1 MEWFRFYSRA
11 VHDPKVQRLP
21 DKLFKFWVNC
31 LCLASENNGHLPGAT
46 DLAFHLRLSEQ
57 EINSRINLLSSLKT
71 DLFDRTEA
79 GIVPHNW
86 ERWQYKSDD
95 SRGRVVKYRNKLKE
109 SGFNTASADKH
120 RKAVYERDGNTCGY
134 CGSTEKLCL
143 DHIVPVSRGGP
154 SIEANLIT
162 SCKSCNS
169 GKQGRTP
176 VEAGYTPV
184 TEFHRRLVTDAV
196 TKFLLP
202 VTTPVTAPVTTCHG
216 DKTATVTHQNRTEQ
230 NRTEQSRERGASAQP
245 KDNGGS
251 TTLQPPFNHPCEM
264 VDPLVDEWLQPKGN
278 SPSPSPSPDKTIS
291 PKPSWT
297 IDELFVRF
305 SQAYREAKPDSIDE
319 DFTVAYRNWTAL
331 DFEQRLSAVDGIKQ
345 RVKCGRW
352 SDPKYI
358 PKPRKYLEA
367 EWKRPVLSGD
377 DDEPQYPRVM
387 M

>member
-1 MEWFRFYSRA
+1 MGVTKSPAFQFY
-11 VHDPKVQRLP
+11 P
-21 DKLFKFWVNC
+21 DSW
-31 LCLASENNGHLPGAT
+31 
-46 DLAFHLRLSEQ
+46 
-57 EINSRINLLSSLKT
+57 LSST
-71 DLFDRTEA
+71 DIHLMSPAEEGAYIRLLCHSWLQPDCGLPA
-79 GIVPHNW
+79 D
-86 ERWQYKSDD
+86 DD
-95 SRGRVVKYRNKLKE
+95 SLAALSRLGKTWPR
-109 SGFNTASADKH
+109 SADKI
-120 RKAVYERDGNTCGY
+120 RSKFEERDGRIYNARLLEERAKQAKWR
-134 CGSTEKLCL
+134 EK
-143 DHIVPVSRGGP
+143 SARGG
-154 SIEANLIT
+154 
-162 SCKSCNS
+162 K
-169 GKQGRTP
+169 
-176 VEAGYTPV
+176 
-184 TEFHRRLVTDAV
+184 H
-196 TKFLLP
+196 
-202 VTTPVTAPVTTCHG
+202 
-216 DKTATVTHQNRTEQ
+216 
-230 NRTEQSRERGASAQP
+230 SAAQRQP